1 MPKIN
6 LAIEADSATEMKEIL
21 SQLATGSVV
30 EVTQSLY
37 VPTENI
43 ATETMYFEHDASGEF
58 IKVEK
63 GESLEFL
70 EKDCFDPRTKEQYEE
85 FINKEKAA
93 KKEPAKKKKA
103 TAKKKEEV
111 STASTSDTEPSKTGE
126 KAALT
131 ETDLETEE
139 VSATADL
146 HPGATKADVQAAMKK
161 AMANGNRDRIKMCFG
176 RYNAEKL
183 SDLKEEHY
191 GKFITDLEALVGE

>member
-30 EVTQSLY
+30 EVTQSLN
-37 VPTENI
+37 TADKK
-43 ATETMYFEHDASGEF
+43 ATEE
-58 IKVEK
+58 V
-63 GESLEFL
+63 
-70 EKDCFDPRTKEQYEE
+70 
-85 FINKEKAA
+85 EKAA

-126 KAALT
+126 KVAP
-131 ETDLETEE
+131 TDSETEE

-161 AMANGNRDRIKMCFG
+161 AMANGNRDQIKMCFG

-191 GKFITDLEALVGE
+191 GKFITDLETLGGE

>member
-1 MPKIN
+1 MANIYLN
-6 LAIEADSATEMKEIL
+6 IEADSAQELKEIL
-21 SQLATGSVV
+21 SQLATDNVV
-30 EVTQSLY
+30 EVTQSLN
-37 VPTENI
+37 TADKK
-43 ATETMYFEHDASGEF
+43 ATEE
-58 IKVEK
+58 V
-63 GESLEFL
+63 
-70 EKDCFDPRTKEQYEE
+70 
-85 FINKEKAA
+85 EKAA

-126 KAALT
+126 KVAPT
-131 ETDLETEE
+131 DSDLETEE

-191 GKFITDLEALVGE
+191 GKFITDLETLVGE

>member
-30 EVTQSLY
+30 EVTQSLN
-37 VPTENI
+37 TADKKAI
-43 ATETMYFEHDASGEF
+43 
-58 IKVEK
+58 
-63 GESLEFL
+63 
-70 EKDCFDPRTKEQYEE
+70 EE
-85 FINKEKAA
+85 VEKAA

-126 KAALT
+126 KVAP
-131 ETDLETEE
+131 TDSETEE

-191 GKFITDLEALVGE
+191 GKFITDLETLVGE

>member
-30 EVTQSLY
+30 EVTQSLN
-37 VPTENI
+37 TANKK
-43 ATETMYFEHDASGEF
+43 ATEE
-58 IKVEK
+58 V
-63 GESLEFL
+63 
-70 EKDCFDPRTKEQYEE
+70 
-85 FINKEKAA
+85 EKAA

-111 STASTSDTEPSKTGE
+111 STASTSNTEPSKTGE
-126 KAALT
+126 KVAP
-131 ETDLETEE
+131 TDSETEE

-191 GKFITDLEALVGE
+191 GKFITDLETLVGE

>member
-1 MPKIN
+1 MSKIN
-6 LAIEADSATEMKEIL
+6 LTIEADSATEMKEIL
-21 SQLATGSVV
+21 SQLATGNVV
-30 EVTQSLY
+30 EVTQSLN
-37 VPTENI
+37 VPIEKVV
-43 ATETMYFEHDASGEF
+43 ETAE
-58 IKVEK
+58 KV
-63 GESLEFL
+63 
-70 EKDCFDPRTKEQYEE
+70 
-85 FINKEKAA
+85 A

-103 TAKKKEEV
+103 TTKKKEEA

-126 KAALT
+126 KVAP
-131 ETDLETEE
+131 TDSETEE

-191 GKFITDLEALVGE
+191 GKFITDLETLAGE

>member
-30 EVTQSLY
+30 EVTQSLN
-37 VPTENI
+37 TANKN
-43 ATETMYFEHDASGEF
+43 ATEE
-58 IKVEK
+58 V
-63 GESLEFL
+63 
-70 EKDCFDPRTKEQYEE
+70 
-85 FINKEKAA
+85 EKAA

-126 KAALT
+126 KVAP
-131 ETDLETEE
+131 TDSETEE

-191 GKFITDLEALVGE
+191 GKFITDLETLVGE

>member
-1 MPKIN
+1 MSKIN
-6 LAIEADSATEMKEIL
+6 LTIEADSATEMKEIL
-21 SQLATGSVV
+21 SQLATGNVV
-30 EVTQSLY
+30 EVTQSLN
-37 VPTENI
+37 VPTEKVV
-43 ATETMYFEHDASGEF
+43 ETAE
-58 IKVEK
+58 KV
-63 GESLEFL
+63 
-70 EKDCFDPRTKEQYEE
+70 
-85 FINKEKAA
+85 A

-103 TAKKKEEV
+103 TTKKKEEA

-126 KAALT
+126 KVAP
-131 ETDLETEE
+131 TDSETEE

-191 GKFITDLEALVGE
+191 GKFITDLETLVGE

>member
-30 EVTQSLY
+30 EVTQSLN
-37 VPTENI
+37 TADKK
-43 ATETMYFEHDASGEF
+43 ATEE
-58 IKVEK
+58 V
-63 GESLEFL
+63 
-70 EKDCFDPRTKEQYEE
+70 
-85 FINKEKAA
+85 EKAA
-93 KKEPAKKKKA
+93 KKEPVKKKKA

-126 KAALT
+126 KVAP
-131 ETDLETEE
+131 TDSETEE

-146 HPGATKADVQAAMKK
+146 HPGATKADVQEAMRK
-161 AMANGNRDRIKMCFG
+161 AMDKGKRPMIKTCFS

-191 GKFITDLEALVGE
+191 GKFITDLETLVGE

>member
-1 MPKIN
+1 MANIYLN
-6 LAIEADSATEMKEIL
+6 IEADSAQELKEIL
-21 SQLATGSVV
+21 SQLATDNVV
-30 EVTQSLY
+30 EVTQSLN
-37 VPTENI
+37 TADKK
-43 ATETMYFEHDASGEF
+43 ATEE
-58 IKVEK
+58 V
-63 GESLEFL
+63 
-70 EKDCFDPRTKEQYEE
+70 
-85 FINKEKAA
+85 EKAA

-126 KAALT
+126 KVVP
-131 ETDLETEE
+131 TDSETEE

-191 GKFITDLEALVGE
+191 GKFITDLETLVGE

>member
-21 SQLATGSVV
+21 SQLAKGNVV
-30 EVTQSLY
+30 EVTQSLN
-37 VPTENI
+37 TADKK
-43 ATETMYFEHDASGEF
+43 ATEE
-58 IKVEK
+58 V
-63 GESLEFL
+63 
-70 EKDCFDPRTKEQYEE
+70 
-85 FINKEKAA
+85 EKAA

-126 KAALT
+126 KVVP
-131 ETDLETEE
+131 TDSETEE

-191 GKFITDLEALVGE
+191 GKFITDLETLVGE

>member
-30 EVTQSLY
+30 EVTQSLN
-37 VPTENI
+37 TANKK
-43 ATETMYFEHDASGEF
+43 ATEE
-58 IKVEK
+58 V
-63 GESLEFL
+63 
-70 EKDCFDPRTKEQYEE
+70 
-85 FINKEKAA
+85 EKAA
-93 KKEPAKKKKA
+93 KKEPVKKKKA

-111 STASTSDTEPSKTGE
+111 STASTSDTEPSKIGE
-126 KAALT
+126 KVVP
-131 ETDLETEE
+131 TDSETEE

-191 GKFITDLEALVGE
+191 GKFITDLETLVGE

>member
-30 EVTQSLY
+30 EVTQSLN
-37 VPTENI
+37 TANKK
-43 ATETMYFEHDASGEF
+43 ATEE
-58 IKVEK
+58 V
-63 GESLEFL
+63 
-70 EKDCFDPRTKEQYEE
+70 
-85 FINKEKAA
+85 EKAA

-111 STASTSDTEPSKTGE
+111 STASTSDTEQ
-126 KAALT
+126 
-131 ETDLETEE
+131 

-191 GKFITDLEALVGE
+191 GKFITDLETLVGE

>member
-6 LAIEADSATEMKEIL
+6 LAIEADSAQELKEIL

-30 EVTQSLY
+30 EVTQSLN
-37 VPTENI
+37 TADKK
-43 ATETMYFEHDASGEF
+43 ATEE
-58 IKVEK
+58 V
-63 GESLEFL
+63 
-70 EKDCFDPRTKEQYEE
+70 
-85 FINKEKAA
+85 EKAA

-111 STASTSDTEPSKTGE
+111 STASTSDIEPSKTGE
-126 KAALT
+126 KVAP
-131 ETDLETEE
+131 TDSETEE

-191 GKFITDLEALVGE
+191 GKFITDLETLVGE

>member
-1 MPKIN
+1 MPKINLTN
-6 LAIEADSATEMKEIL
+6 LAIEADSATDIKEML
-21 SQLATGSVV
+21 SQLV
-30 EVTQSLY
+30 
-37 VPTENI
+37 TENI
-43 ATETMYFEHDASGEF
+43 VGFTQPVNVTTEKIT
-58 IKVEK
+58 
-63 GESLEFL
+63 
-70 EKDCFDPRTKEQYEE
+70 EE
-85 FINKEKAA
+85 VEKAA

-126 KAALT
+126 KVVP
-131 ETDLETEE
+131 TDSETEE

-191 GKFITDLEALVGE
+191 GKFITDLETLVGE

>member
-30 EVTQSLY
+30 EVTQSLN
-37 VPTENI
+37 TADKK
-43 ATETMYFEHDASGEF
+43 ATEE
-58 IKVEK
+58 V
-63 GESLEFL
+63 
-70 EKDCFDPRTKEQYEE
+70 
-85 FINKEKAA
+85 EKAA

-126 KAALT
+126 KVAP
-131 ETDLETEE
+131 TDSETEE

-146 HPGATKADVQAAMKK
+146 HPGATKADVQEAMRK
-161 AMANGNRDRIKMCFG
+161 AMDKGKRPMIKTCFS

-191 GKFITDLEALVGE
+191 GKFITDLETLVGE

>member
-1 MPKIN
+1 MANIYLN
-6 LAIEADSATEMKEIL
+6 IEADSAQELKEIL
-21 SQLATGSVV
+21 SQLATDNVV
-30 EVTQSLY
+30 EVTQSLN
-37 VPTENI
+37 VPTAKIVE
-43 ATETMYFEHDASGEF
+43 ATEKA
-58 IKVEK
+58 
-63 GESLEFL
+63 L
-70 EKDCFDPRTKEQYEE
+70 EKV
-85 FINKEKAA
+85 A

-103 TAKKKEEV
+103 TTKKKEEA

-126 KAALT
+126 KVAPT
-131 ETDLETEE
+131 ETDSETEE

-191 GKFITDLEALVGE
+191 GKFITDLETLAGE

>member
-30 EVTQSLY
+30 EVTQSLN
-37 VPTENI
+37 TADKK
-43 ATETMYFEHDASGEF
+43 ATEEA
-58 IKVEK
+58 
-63 GESLEFL
+63 
-70 EKDCFDPRTKEQYEE
+70 
-85 FINKEKAA
+85 EKAA

-126 KAALT
+126 KVAP
-131 ETDLETEE
+131 TDSETEE

-146 HPGATKADVQAAMKK
+146 HPGATKADVQEAMRK
-161 AMANGNRDRIKMCFG
+161 AMDKGKRPMIKTCFS

-191 GKFITDLEALVGE
+191 GKFITDLETLVGE

>member
-1 MPKIN
+1 MANIYLN
-6 LAIEADSATEMKEIL
+6 IEADSAQELKEIL
-21 SQLATGSVV
+21 SQLATDNVV
-30 EVTQSLY
+30 EVTQSLN
-37 VPTENI
+37 TADKK
-43 ATETMYFEHDASGEF
+43 ATEE
-58 IKVEK
+58 VEK
-63 GESLEFL
+63 V
-70 EKDCFDPRTKEQYEE
+70 
-85 FINKEKAA
+85 A

-126 KAALT
+126 KVT
-131 ETDLETEE
+131 PTDSETEE

-191 GKFITDLEALVGE
+191 GKFITDLETLVGE

>member
-30 EVTQSLY
+30 EVTQSLN
-37 VPTENI
+37 TADKK
-43 ATETMYFEHDASGEF
+43 ATEE
-58 IKVEK
+58 V
-63 GESLEFL
+63 
-70 EKDCFDPRTKEQYEE
+70 
-85 FINKEKAA
+85 EKAA
-93 KKEPAKKKKA
+93 KKEPVKKKKA

-126 KAALT
+126 KVAP
-131 ETDLETEE
+131 TDSETEE

-191 GKFITDLEALVGE
+191 GKFITDLETLVGE

>member
-30 EVTQSLY
+30 EVTQSLN
-37 VPTENI
+37 TANKK
-43 ATETMYFEHDASGEF
+43 ATEE
-58 IKVEK
+58 V
-63 GESLEFL
+63 
-70 EKDCFDPRTKEQYEE
+70 
-85 FINKEKAA
+85 EKAA

-126 KAALT
+126 KVVP
-131 ETDLETEE
+131 TDSETEE

-161 AMANGNRDRIKMCFG
+161 AMANGNRNRIKMCFG

-191 GKFITDLEALVGE
+191 GKFITDLETLVGE

>member
-1 MPKIN
+1 MSKIN
-6 LAIEADSATEMKEIL
+6 LTIEADSVTEMKEVL
-21 SQLATGSVV
+21 SQLATGNVIEVAQSSNITTKKAV
-30 EVTQSLY
+30 ED
-37 VPTENI
+37 PE
-43 ATETMYFEHDASGEF
+43 
-58 IKVEK
+58 KV
-63 GESLEFL
+63 
-70 EKDCFDPRTKEQYEE
+70 
-85 FINKEKAA
+85 A
-93 KKEPAKKKKA
+93 KKESAKKKKA
-103 TAKKKEEV
+103 TSKKKEE
-111 STASTSDTEPSKTGE
+111 ASTDSISDTELSETGE
-126 KAALT
+126 KVAPT

>member
-6 LAIEADSATEMKEIL
+6 LAIEANSATEMKEIL
-21 SQLATGSVV
+21 SQLATGSVA
-30 EVTQSLY
+30 EVMQSLN
-37 VPTENI
+37 TADKK
-43 ATETMYFEHDASGEF
+43 ATEE
-58 IKVEK
+58 VEK
-63 GESLEFL
+63 
-70 EKDCFDPRTKEQYEE
+70 
-85 FINKEKAA
+85 AV

-111 STASTSDTEPSKTGE
+111 STASTSNTEPSKTGE
-126 KAALT
+126 KVAP
-131 ETDLETEE
+131 TDSETEE

-191 GKFITDLEALVGE
+191 GKFITDLETLVGE

>member
-1 MPKIN
+1 MSKIN
-6 LAIEADSATEMKEIL
+6 LNIEAESATELKEIL
-21 SQLATGSVV
+21 SQLATGNVV
-30 EVTQSLY
+30 EVTQPAN
-37 VPTENI
+37 VTTEKVV
-43 ATETMYFEHDASGEF
+43 ETAE
-58 IKVEK
+58 KV
-63 GESLEFL
+63 
-70 EKDCFDPRTKEQYEE
+70 
-85 FINKEKAA
+85 A

-103 TAKKKEEV
+103 TTKKKEEA

-126 KAALT
+126 KVT
-131 ETDLETEE
+131 PTDSETEE

-191 GKFITDLEALVGE
+191 GKFITDLETLAGE

>member
-21 SQLATGSVV
+21 SQLAKGNVV
-30 EVTQSLY
+30 EVTQSLN
-37 VPTENI
+37 TADKK
-43 ATETMYFEHDASGEF
+43 ATEE
-58 IKVEK
+58 V
-63 GESLEFL
+63 
-70 EKDCFDPRTKEQYEE
+70 
-85 FINKEKAA
+85 A

-111 STASTSDTEPSKTGE
+111 STASTSNTEPSKTGE
-126 KAALT
+126 KVAPT
-131 ETDLETEE
+131 ETDSETEE

-146 HPGATKADVQAAMKK
+146 HSGATKADVQAAMKK

-191 GKFITDLEALVGE
+191 GKFITDLETLVGE

>member
-30 EVTQSLY
+30 EVTQSLN
-37 VPTENI
+37 TANKK
-43 ATETMYFEHDASGEF
+43 ATEE
-58 IKVEK
+58 V
-63 GESLEFL
+63 
-70 EKDCFDPRTKEQYEE
+70 
-85 FINKEKAA
+85 EKAA

-126 KAALT
+126 KVVP
-131 ETDLETEE
+131 TDSETEE

-176 RYNAEKL
+176 RYNAEKP

-191 GKFITDLEALVGE
+191 GKFITDLETLVGE

>member
-30 EVTQSLY
+30 EVTQSLN
-37 VPTENI
+37 TANKK
-43 ATETMYFEHDASGEF
+43 ATEE
-58 IKVEK
+58 V
-63 GESLEFL
+63 
-70 EKDCFDPRTKEQYEE
+70 
-85 FINKEKAA
+85 EKAA

-126 KAALT
+126 KVVP
-131 ETDLETEE
+131 TDSETEE

-161 AMANGNRDRIKMCFG
+161 AMANDNRDRIKMCFG

-191 GKFITDLEALVGE
+191 GKFITDLETLVGE

>member
-1 MPKIN
+1 MSKIN
-6 LAIEADSATEMKEIL
+6 LTIEADSATELKETL
-21 SQLATGSVV
+21 SQLATGNIV
-30 EVTQSLY
+30 EVTQSLN
-37 VPTENI
+37 VVDEKSTENR
-43 ATETMYFEHDASGEF
+43 
-58 IKVEK
+58 EK
-63 GESLEFL
+63 TS
-70 EKDCFDPRTKEQYEE
+70 
-85 FINKEKAA
+85 
-93 KKEPAKKKKA
+93 KKEPAKKKK
-103 TAKKKEEV
+103 TTSKKKEEV
-111 STASTSDTEPSKTGE
+111 STVSTSDTEPSKIGE
-126 KAALT
+126 KATPT

>member
-1 MPKIN
+1 MANIYLN
-6 LAIEADSATEMKEIL
+6 IEADSATEMKEIL

-30 EVTQSLY
+30 EVTQSLN
-37 VPTENI
+37 TADKK
-43 ATETMYFEHDASGEF
+43 ATEE
-58 IKVEK
+58 V
-63 GESLEFL
+63 
-70 EKDCFDPRTKEQYEE
+70 Q
-85 FINKEKAA
+85 KAA

-126 KAALT
+126 KVAP
-131 ETDLETEE
+131 TDSETEE

-191 GKFITDLEALVGE
+191 GKFITDLETLVGE

>member
-21 SQLATGSVV
+21 SQLATGSIV
-30 EVTQSLY
+30 EVTQSLN
-37 VPTENI
+37 TADKK
-43 ATETMYFEHDASGEF
+43 ATEE
-58 IKVEK
+58 V
-63 GESLEFL
+63 
-70 EKDCFDPRTKEQYEE
+70 
-85 FINKEKAA
+85 EKAA

-126 KAALT
+126 KVAP
-131 ETDLETEE
+131 TDSDSETEE

-191 GKFITDLEALVGE
+191 GKFITDLETLVGE

>member
-1 MPKIN
+1 MANIYLN
-6 LAIEADSATEMKEIL
+6 IEADSAQELKEIL
-21 SQLATGSVV
+21 SQLVTDNVV
-30 EVTQSLY
+30 EVTQSLN
-37 VPTENI
+37 VPTAKIVED
-43 ATETMYFEHDASGEF
+43 TEKA
-58 IKVEK
+58 
-63 GESLEFL
+63 L
-70 EKDCFDPRTKEQYEE
+70 EKV
-85 FINKEKAA
+85 A

-103 TAKKKEEV
+103 TTKKKEEA

-126 KAALT
+126 KVAP
-131 ETDLETEE
+131 TDSETEE

-191 GKFITDLEALVGE
+191 GKFITDLETLAGE

>member
-30 EVTQSLY
+30 EVTQSLN
-37 VPTENI
+37 TADKK
-43 ATETMYFEHDASGEF
+43 ATEE
-58 IKVEK
+58 V
-63 GESLEFL
+63 
-70 EKDCFDPRTKEQYEE
+70 Q
-85 FINKEKAA
+85 KAA

-126 KAALT
+126 KVAP
-131 ETDLETEE
+131 TDSETEE

-146 HPGATKADVQAAMKK
+146 HLGATKADVQEAMRK
-161 AMANGNRDRIKMCFG
+161 AMDKGKRPMIKTCFS

-191 GKFITDLEALVGE
+191 G